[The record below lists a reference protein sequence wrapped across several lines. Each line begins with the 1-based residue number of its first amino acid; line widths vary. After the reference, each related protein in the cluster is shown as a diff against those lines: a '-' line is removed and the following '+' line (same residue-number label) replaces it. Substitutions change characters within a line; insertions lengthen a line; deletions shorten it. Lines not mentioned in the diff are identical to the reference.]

1 MILKDIR
8 LKDKAETLQLCETL
22 LTPACSRPS
31 ASIYIYEKSWDVRFL
46 KLLPKGGLK
55 TKFKVQ

>member
-8 LKDKAETLQLCETL
+8 LRDKAETLQLRETL
-22 LTPACSRPS
+22 LTPACYRTL
-31 ASIYIYEKSWDVRFL
+31 ASIDICEKSWDVSFL